1 MNLAVLQEVLE
12 SIYNWFD
19 VNRVR
24 DEFTVHDGTISV
36 PDIQDG
42 QFFRV
47 VGSVFNDGL
56 YRHPAHDLTDEV
68 FTGEVWIMAVPNE
81 IIDIA
86 EEVERWNAKYG
97 DAVNS
102 PYQSES
108 FGGYSYTKS
117 QASYNG
123 TSVPMD
129 WRSVFKTRLNRWRKM
144 PCS

>member
-1 MNLAVLQEVLE
+1 MNLAVLQDVLG

-19 VNRVR
+19 KDRVR
-24 DEFTVHDGTISV
+24 GEFIVRDGSLSV
-36 PDIQDG
+36 PGLRDG
-42 QFFRV
+42 QIFRV

-56 YRHPAHDLTDEV
+56 HRHPAHDLTDEV
-68 FTGEVWIMAVPNE
+68 FTGEVWLMAVPNE
-81 IIDIA
+81 VMDIVD
-86 EEVERWNAKYG
+86 EIGEWNAKYG

-117 QASYNG
+117 QASSNG